1 MAGPK
6 YDLHYNFC
14 VLINL
19 MYFVCDICLA
29 VCNNFLSSVISFYF
43 LRFYFIILCFCY
55 VCILSPA
62 TKRCIKLYKSFGIS
76 IVSI

>member
-19 MYFVCDICLA
+19 MYFVSEISLAICSK
-29 VCNNFLSSVISFYF
+29 FLSTVISFTF
-43 LRFYFIILCFCY
+43 FSVSICY
-55 VCILSPA
+55 V
-62 TKRCIKLYKSFGIS
+62 RF
-76 IVSI
+76 VF

>member
-19 MYFVCDICLA
+19 MYFVSEISLA
-29 VCNNFLSSVISFYF
+29 VCSKFLSTVISFTFFRFQFVMLGLYF
-43 LRFYFIILCFCY
+43 E
-55 VCILSPA
+55 SS
-62 TKRCIKLYKSFGIS
+62 YKTLHK
-76 IVSI
+76 VV